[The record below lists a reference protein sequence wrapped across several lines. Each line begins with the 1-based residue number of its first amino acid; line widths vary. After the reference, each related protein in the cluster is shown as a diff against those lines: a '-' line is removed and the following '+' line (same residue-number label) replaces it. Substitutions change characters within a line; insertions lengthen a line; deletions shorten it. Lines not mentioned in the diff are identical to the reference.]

1 MKNIFVWV
9 MEYCKTH
16 IKRLIIGISISLLTV
31 AIAVGVLGGVVYS
44 KAKGNIKYSQDKL
57 QQIALGKVQGEVI
70 KIEKELN
77 FEEAVYEYEF
87 RIKDKE
93 NMLQI
98 VKVDSQNGVILR
110 VNNEKSRNENEESHR
125 DNNGDHGED

>member
-1 MKNIFVWV
+1 
-9 MEYCKTH
+9 
-16 IKRLIIGISISLLTV
+16 
-31 AIAVGVLGGVVYS
+31 VGKVVYS
-44 KAKGNIKYSQDKL
+44 RAKGNIKYSQDKL

-125 DNNGDHGED
+125 DNN